1 MDTRRLMFLHELS
14 LLGSMRA
21 VADVTGTSTSTVS
34 QQIAQLAQ
42 EMGTDLVIPDG
53 RGVRLTPA
61 GTRLARHAATIL
73 ASVRRARLDLD
84 PNAEPNGTVRIAGY
98 AGAIR
103 RTVLPVIRD
112 LAPTHPGVHVEVH
125 EHQPREA
132 LALLAADEIDIALTY
147 DYDLAPMRPQP
158 ALQTSELW
166 TTRWGLGVPDD
177 ARAAR
182 ARQLP
187 RPIAEY
193 RDATWI
199 GNSRNSA
206 DEDALRILAS
216 VEGFEMHITHAA
228 DQLDLV
234 QDLIL
239 AGMGVALFPEDRPLF
254 PGVTRL
260 PITSP
265 GVRLRAYL
273 QLREGRDSWPALA
286 LIRDR
291 ILARAGEAERA
302 AEFPDRRHH
311 PE

>member
-14 LLGSMRA
+14 VLGSMRA

-34 QQIAQLAQ
+34 QQIALLAH
-42 EMGTDLVIPDG
+42 EMGTELVVPDG

-61 GTRLARHAATIL
+61 GARLAEHAATIL

-84 PNAEPNGTVRIAGY
+84 PTAEPNGTVRIAGY

-103 RTVLPVIRD
+103 SAVLPVIRE
-112 LAPTHPGVHVEVH
+112 LAHTHPRVRVEVH

-132 LALLAADEIDIALTY
+132 LSLLAADEIDLALTY
-147 DYDLAPMRPQP
+147 DYDLAPLTPQP
-158 ALQTSELW
+158 ALHSTELW
-166 TTRWGLGVPDD
+166 TTAWGLGVPDD
-177 ARAAR
+177 ERAAR
-182 ARQLP
+182 ARLLD

-193 RDATWI
+193 RGATWI
-199 GNSRNSA
+199 GNSRNTA

-216 VEGFEMHITHAA
+216 IEGFEMRITHAA
-228 DQLDLV
+228 DQLGLV

-260 PITSP
+260 PLTSP
-265 GVRLRAYL
+265 GVTLRAYL

-291 ILARAGEAERA
+291 ILLRASEAERP
-302 AEFPDRRHH
+302 AEEPRR
-311 PE
+311 E